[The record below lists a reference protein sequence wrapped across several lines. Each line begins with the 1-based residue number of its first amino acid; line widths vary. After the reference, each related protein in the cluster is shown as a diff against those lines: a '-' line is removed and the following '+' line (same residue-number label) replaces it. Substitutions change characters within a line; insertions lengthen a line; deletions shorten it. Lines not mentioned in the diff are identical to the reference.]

1 MVDQKILDKFQNVL
15 KKENLKLTKQRLA
28 VLNNV
33 VHNDGHRECD
43 EIYEQIKAKGE
54 YVSRA
59 TVYRTVAI
67 LEKYSFLRKLE
78 LGDGRARYE
87 YKLGQGHH
95 DHMVC
100 IECGEIIEFLNDEL
114 EALQEEICKKM
125 NFKLVRHI
133 HQLFGVCEICQ
144 K

>member
-28 VLNNV
+28 VLSNI
-33 VHNDGHRECD
+33 VHNDSHRECD

-54 YVSRA
+54 NVSRA

-100 IECGEIIEFLNDEL
+100 IECGDIIEFYNDEL
-114 EALQEEICKKM
+114 ETLQEKICKKM

-133 HQLFGVCEICQ
+133 HQLFGVCKI

>member
-1 MVDQKILDKFQNVL
+1 MDKKILNKFKAVL
-15 KKENLKLTKQRLA
+15 KKEQLKLTKQRIS
-28 VLNNV
+28 VLENV
-33 VHNDGHRECD
+33 IKSNAHRECD
-43 EIYEQIKAKGE
+43 EIYDQLKSEGE
-54 YVSRA
+54 NVSRA

-87 YKLGQGHH
+87 YKLGLDHH

-100 IECGEIIEFLNDEL
+100 VECGEISEFVNHEIEKLQDKICEEL
-114 EALQEEICKKM
+114 
-125 NFKLVRHI
+125 NFKLIRHI

-144 K
+144 N